1 MARQAAGGKIHKMD
15 NRQRTQ
21 AIWLSG
27 AIIAASIPI
36 LLLIL
41 GIIAALGWTIR
52 TDPVTGVTDT
62 TVENAVFLGGL
73 YAALPCG
80 VADVMAGAFA
90 RTKGSVNKKLALAG
104 IMIGVLGIL
113 LGLLA
118 WGFFIMMS
126 SFTF

>member
-1 MARQAAGGKIHKMD
+1 MD
-15 NRQRTQ
+15 SQHRTQ

-27 AIIAASIPI
+27 VIIGASIPI

-41 GIIAALGWTIR
+41 GIIVALGWTIR

-62 TVENAVFLGGL
+62 TVENAVFFGGL

-80 VADVMAGAFA
+80 VAAAVAGAFA
-90 RTKGSVNKKLALAG
+90 RSKGSVNRKLALTG

-126 SFTF
+126 SFVF